1 MAPHY
6 DRLAQEFCIA
16 QNDITTITATAL
28 TKVNS
33 PWHGLNAVVDTWLR
47 GNYDRYSEVK
57 PNVRWLVD
65 AVKKIDNAFGNTLA
79 TGIHTY
85 CLIVVL
91 L

>member
-1 MAPHY
+1 MAVHY
-6 DRLAQEFCIA
+6 ERLANEFFIA
-16 QNDITTITATAL
+16 QHDIMAITANAP
-28 TKVNS
+28 KVNS
-33 PWHGLNAVVDTWLR
+33 HWHGLNAVVDTWLR

-79 TGIHTY
+79 TGIQTY
-85 CLIVVL
+85 CCIVVL